1 MADTQGFSL
10 KDQLFNSHKVRYLA
24 GLFAAANAD
33 FDGAAFVADVMARLA
48 GFELKERI
56 NWIADCLEKHLPGAL
71 PQTAPILRAALPPPL
86 DQTRTD
92 DDFGDFIF
100 APLGEFVARA
110 GLPDHVELG
119 LDLIEDITQRFS
131 MEWAIRP
138 YLNACPDLV
147 LDRMARWATH
157 DSYHVRRLVSE
168 GSRPRLPWGQ
178 AVGLGLDQPLA
189 LLDMLHRDPTRYVT
203 RSVANHLNDITKKDP
218 DMALDRL
225 CHWADEG
232 AQTADELDWMT
243 RHALRGLIKAGHPRA
258 MAMLGFD
265 PEADVQCA
273 ITIKPGPVVIDD
285 VLEFKCHVTA
295 KRRTPV
301 LVDYILWFRKA
312 DGGLRSKVFKLK
324 TAVVRVKKPLEMKK
338 SHRLKGNATT
348 FRLFPG
354 AHRLELQVNGRV
366 RASAEFELTQL

>member
-1 MADTQGFSL
+1 MAEAQGFSL
-10 KDQLFNSHKVRYLA
+10 KDQLFNAKKVRHLA
-24 GLFAAANAD
+24 GLFAAADAG
-33 FDGAAFVADVMARLA
+33 FDGLAFEADVMARLA
-48 GFELKERI
+48 EFELKERI

-71 PQTAPILRAALPPPL
+71 PETAATLRAALPPPL
-86 DQTRTD
+86 DPSRTD

-110 GLPDHVELG
+110 GLPDHPDLG

-138 YLNACPDLV
+138 YLNCYPDLV
-147 LDRMARWATH
+147 LERMTGWTTH
-157 DSYHVRRLVSE
+157 ESYHVRRLVSE
-168 GSRPRLPWGQ
+168 GTRPRLPWGQ
-178 AVGLGLDQPLA
+178 AVGLDLDQPLT
-189 LLDMLHRDPTRYVT
+189 LLDVLHRDATRYVT

-225 CHWADEG
+225 RAWVNEG

-243 RHALRGLIKAGHPRA
+243 RHALRGLIKAGHPQA
-258 MAMLGFD
+258 MTMLGYD
-265 PEADVQCA
+265 PEADIECA
-273 ITIKPGPVVIDD
+273 IMVKPGPVVIDD
-285 VLEFKCHVTA
+285 VLAFKCHITA
-295 KRRTPV
+295 KTKTPV

-324 TAVVRVKKPLEMKK
+324 TAVVQPEKPLEMAK

-354 AHRLELQVNGRV
+354 AHRVELQVNGRV
-366 RASAEFELTQL
+366 RASAGFDLTKL